1 MNVDYKKI
9 LNILNPQPK
18 IGALEISDVDLKFSR
33 LEGEK
38 FISYSVKLAA
48 GVIKDGR
55 INNYEGFS
63 SALSV
68 MRSQITAKL
77 KEKINIIVNIS
88 DNNVYFQ
95 VFNLPAL
102 EHNLEEAIN
111 LNLKMISPID
121 FSGAYYD
128 WRVIGE
134 EIIDGRAQSEIFGA
148 FSEAKIIDE
157 FDGALKK
164 NNFMPVAFE
173 FSALALSRLAVDFG
187 ANVDKAKPFLLFYVG
202 ANGLSFNLI
211 RNGNLY
217 FNHFVSWQTI
227 HSETR
232 EIPMDLF
239 KKLIVDEIKKVLS
252 FYGTRWKEQIDEMIL
267 VTHGLNDAI
276 VKIAAENF
284 SFSKVQPLSLKKIND
299 ISPENIQPAWFSVLG
314 SAVRGTIPRS
324 KDNMI
329 SLAKIG
335 TEEEFFQHR
344 ILGFVKIWRNVILIT
359 LTVILIVFVGVDS
372 LFLGK
377 TVASLNNQFSVLGEY
392 KQSEKE
398 EFEKNKKQIEDLNNK
413 IDFAVMA
420 SAERS
425 VWSDFFEK
433 INGLAANDNISIRR
447 IYIQS
452 VAAPVLFNALAPS
465 EDAAID
471 FKNKLIAEGFQGV
484 DLPIT
489 KISRTEKGV
498 EFTISFGIK

>member
-1 MNVDYKKI
+1 MNYKKI
-9 LNILNPQPK
+9 LNIINPQPK
-18 IGALEISDVDLKFSR
+18 IGALEIGDVDLKFSCI
-33 LEGEK
+33 EDDK

-48 GVIKDGR
+48 GVVKDGKISDR
-55 INNYEGFS
+55 EGFL

-68 MRSQITAKL
+68 MRSQITAKV

-102 EHNLEEAIN
+102 EHNLEEAVN

-121 FSGAYYD
+121 FNNAYYD
-128 WRVIGE
+128 WQVIGE

-157 FDGALKK
+157 FDSALKA
-164 NNFMPVAFE
+164 NNFVPVAFE
-173 FSALALSRLAVDFG
+173 FSGIALARLAIDFG
-187 ANVDKAKPFLLFYVG
+187 ANMDKAKPSLLFYIG

-211 RNGNLY
+211 RNGSLY

-227 HSETR
+227 YSETR
-232 EIPMDLF
+232 EIPMNLF
-239 KKLIVDEIKKVLS
+239 RKLIVDEIKKVLS

-276 VKIAAENF
+276 IKIAAENF

-299 ISPENIQPAWFSVLG
+299 VSPGNIQPAWFSVLG
-314 SAVRGTIPRS
+314 SAIRGTIPRS

-344 ILGFVKIWRNVILIT
+344 ILGFVKIWRNVILIA
-359 LTVILIVFVGVDS
+359 LTVMLIVFAGIDS

-377 TVASLNNQFSVLGEY
+377 TVASLNNQFSGLGEY

-398 EFEKNKKQIEDLNNK
+398 EFGKNKKEIEDLNQK
-413 IDFAVMA
+413 IDFAVKA

-425 VWSDFFEK
+425 VWSGFFEK
-433 INGLAANDNISIRR
+433 INSLAANDNISIRR

-452 VAAPVLFNALAPS
+452 INVPVLFNALAPS

-471 FKNKLIAEGFQGV
+471 FKNKLIAEGFHNV

-498 EFTISFGIK
+498 EFTVSFGIK